1 MRLLGVPTRVCFR
14 PSSSSLLAAPQPRA
28 RPPKQRKQPESAR
41 ELKSSQAII
50 RSYVP
55 ALIYRVPVPPTAL
68 TRPTCA
74 DLPRGRGVGSPRAT
88 APHTRLELR
97 PSHYLC
103 TALGGLGKRAPSST
117 EARAPRAERV

>member
-28 RPPKQRKQPESAR
+28 RPPKQRKLPESAR

-55 ALIYRVPVPPTAL
+55 ALIYRVPIPNHSKPSVGAHPTDSVFA
-68 TRPTCA
+68 R
-74 DLPRGRGVGSPRAT
+74 LPIVLSVCERQGGARGGQ
-88 APHTRLELR
+88 
-97 PSHYLC
+97 
-103 TALGGLGKRAPSST
+103 GGGGAVQWR
-117 EARAPRAERV
+117 R